1 MASIV
6 MTDDDLSQFL
16 AFTGTSDPDV
26 ARRYLEMAG
35 NNLETAVGLFVDHDN
50 ASAMGG
56 GGGLLSSSSSEY
68 RARRRRRRGR

>member
-6 MTDDDLSQFL
+6 VTDNNLSQFL

-26 ARRYLEMAG
+26 VRRYLEMAG
-35 NNLETAVGLFVDHDN
+35 NDLETAVGLFVDHNN

-56 GGGLLSSSSSEY
+56 GGESLSSSSSEY
-68 RARRRRRRGR
+68 

>member
-35 NNLETAVGLFVDHDN
+35 NDLEKAVGLFVNHDN

-56 GGGLLSSSSSEY
+56 GGGSSSSSSSEY
-68 RARRRRRRGR
+68 